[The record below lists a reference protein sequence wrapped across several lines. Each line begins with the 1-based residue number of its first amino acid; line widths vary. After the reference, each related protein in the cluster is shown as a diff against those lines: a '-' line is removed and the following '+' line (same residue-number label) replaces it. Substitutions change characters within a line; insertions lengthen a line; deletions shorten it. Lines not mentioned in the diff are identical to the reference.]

1 MNNVEQLNRLKDIK
15 RFKNEILRKIDTENI
30 NLMDDISKYLHEL
43 QRLNTEQKQ
52 IWKARHKVSRLKY
65 DNSERAR
72 ELSRER
78 SKKNYNKKKKTMAAL

>member
-1 MNNVEQLNRLKDIK
+1 MNNEEQLKRLKEIK
-15 RFKNEILRKIDTENI
+15 TEKNYILRLIDKENV
-30 NLMDDISKYLHEL
+30 NLKDTYLQLMKL
-43 QRLNTEQKQ
+43 QRLNKEQKE